1 MAASGKEDADFKD
14 DLLRRGVPEEEIK
27 KVYKTLRGKGYGDEE
42 AQRRSHAA
50 YQKLKTQKELEERR
64 QAAPPRPPAESAT
77 ARRAGA
83 TGRADARQAA
93 QAAALDELNRRAVDW
108 LPIVPSWLRRQINR
122 YAYSRGFLITRLPER
137 FDDLMSLF
145 DATRPDFASRALLR
159 VIAAEKGYHSRN
171 PFQLSFI
178 DTLNALRDSAR
189 ILLGRGPSGTKA
201 TDREKALERAEETL
215 KSLRAREPFAV
226 VFLAVFTER
235 RDMLR
240 KSIEFLGSNLRA
252 GQRVRIAELARVVK
266 DGCRLIAM
274 TEAIERDKLE
284 TLFEVV
290 RDVTLSPAHTVRAA
304 SELAEAESLFRAA
317 FQNLHRFGH
326 ELYPALL
333 KMIAAFY
340 PEEDASPAKRT
351 AVLQFLGL
359 TEKDIL
365 TWEGWQRRLHEAREK
380 ALKER
385 QEKELTRLELEKTEQ
400 FGVRFEGT
408 LATLESLFPES
419 GIERMEQGAFILPYF
434 ANRVFTRSAVFQ
446 SRLAD
451 LEKLSST
458 DAVALLM
465 VLHSILDDLLASME
479 PYALEKIIGTDG
491 IAAAVIALRDSWHDA
506 YLHFFEPYLEEI
518 REYARETEGDPRFA
532 KLFRESQR
540 ARSIEERINQLRNR
554 AIRNFGHVVTER
566 EHYDGPKPFEL
577 AAKLCLHLSEAG
589 KVVNQATLSAEDPV
603 RRKTAEDLSKHPIVD
618 FTLKSQTGSTEYRPI
633 ARQIRRWIEARF
645 RESVR
650 DIPRKAQVA
659 FMEVFRGVAEV
670 YEYLL
675 NDPRSFVAQAG
686 HGVIIASAEDR
697 DAWTRERDARGR
709 DSYQLLQETLR
720 EEFPGQFVDALTG
733 LKNKDYFLTDLPRR
747 LETIRAKHKSLTLLL
762 MDIDHFKWVNDELGH
777 PRGDEVLKATADM
790 VLDGVREGDLP
801 IRYGGEEILVVV
813 PANLHTGIILAERLR
828 HAQESNI
835 RNREAM
841 EDVRSI
847 GDSQGQPCGTL
858 SIGVADVTGILDLA
872 KAVER
877 ADKALYAAKR
887 TRNAVVF
894 VDPGKESLGGEPYST
909 YAEYRRKAHD
919 SKT

>member
-1 MAASGKEDADFKD
+1 MAASGKEDAEFKD
-14 DLLRRGVPEEEIK
+14 DLLRRGVPQEEIK
-27 KVYKTLRGKGYGDEE
+27 KIYRTLRDKGYGEEE
-42 AQRRSHAA
+42 ARRRSRAA
-50 YQKLKTQKELEERR
+50 YQKLKIQKELEERR
-64 QAAPPRPPAESAT
+64 QTVPPPAPTGSAS
-77 ARRAGA
+77 ALLAA
-83 TGRADARQAA
+83 ANGRMDAKQAA
-93 QAAALDELNRRAVDW
+93 QAAALDALNRRAVDW
-108 LPIVPSWLRRQINR
+108 LPVVPAWLRRQINR

-137 FDDLMSLF
+137 FDDFMSIF
-145 DATRPDFASRALLR
+145 DATRPDYASRALLR
-159 VIAAEKGYHSRN
+159 VIAAEKGYHDQN

-189 ILLGRGPSGTKA
+189 ILLGRGPSGTRA
-201 TDREKALERAEETL
+201 LEREKAAERADETL

-266 DGCRLIAM
+266 DGCRLIAI

-284 TLFEVV
+284 MLFEVV

-317 FQNLHRFGH
+317 FQNLQRFGH

-359 TEKDIL
+359 KEEEIL
-365 TWEGWQRRLHEAREK
+365 TWEGWQKRMHEAREK

-385 QEKELTRLELEKTEQ
+385 QEKELALLEQEKAEQ

-419 GIERMEQGAFILPYF
+419 GIARMEQGAFILPYF
-434 ANRVFTRSAVFQ
+434 ANRVFARSAVFQ

-458 DAVALLM
+458 DAVALLI
-465 VLHSILDDLLASME
+465 VLHSILDDLLSSME
-479 PYALEKIIGTDG
+479 PYALEKIIGTEG
-491 IAAAVIALRDSWHDA
+491 VAAAFIAVRDSWREA

-540 ARSIEERINQLRNR
+540 ARNIEERINQLRNR
-554 AIRNFGHVVTER
+554 AIRNFGHVITER

-577 AAKLCLHLSEAG
+577 AAQLCLHLFEAG

-603 RRKTAEDLSKHPIVD
+603 RRKAAEDLSTYPIVD
-618 FTLKSQTGSTEYRPI
+618 FALKSQTGSTEYRPI
-633 ARQIRRWIEARF
+633 ARQIKRWIEARF
-645 RESVR
+645 RESVS
-650 DIPRKAQVA
+650 DIPHKAQVA
-659 FMEVFRGVAEV
+659 FMDVFRGVAEV

-686 HGVIIASAEDR
+686 HGVIVASLEDR
-697 DAWTRERDARGR
+697 DVWTRERDARGR
-709 DSYQLLQETLR
+709 DSFQLLQETLR

-733 LKNKDYFLTDLPRR
+733 LKNKDYFLIDLPRR
-747 LETIRAKHKSLTLLL
+747 LEKLRTKHKSLTLLL

-790 VLDGVREGDLP
+790 VLDGIREGDLP

-847 GDSQGQPCGTL
+847 GDSQAQPCGTL

-894 VDPGKESLGGEPYST
+894 VDPVKESLGGEPYST
-909 YAEYRRKAHD
+909 YTEYRRRAHD

>member
-1 MAASGKEDADFKD
+1 MAASGKEEADFKEE
-14 DLLRRGVPEEEIK
+14 LLRRGVPKEEIK
-27 KVYKTLRGKGYGDEE
+27 KVYKTLRGKGYGEEE
-42 AQRRSHAA
+42 ARRQSRAA
-50 YQKLKTQKELEERR
+50 FQKQKTQKELEERR
-64 QAAPPRPPAESAT
+64 QGAPPPPEPASARPAA
-77 ARRAGA
+77 A
-83 TGRADARQAA
+83 GRADAQQAA
-93 QAAALDELNRRAVDW
+93 QAAALDDLNRRAVDW
-108 LPIVPSWLRRQINR
+108 LPIVPPWLRRRINR

-137 FDDLMSLF
+137 FDDFMSFF
-145 DATRPDFASRALLR
+145 DATRADYASRALLR
-159 VIAAEKGYHSRN
+159 LMAAEKGYHDQN

-189 ILLGRGPSGTKA
+189 ILLRGPSGTKA
-201 TDREKALERAEETL
+201 LEREKAEERAEEML
-215 KSLRAREPFAV
+215 RALRAREPFVV
-226 VFLAVFTER
+226 VFFAVFTER

-240 KSIEFLGSNLRA
+240 KSLEFLGSNLRA
-252 GQRVRIAELARVVK
+252 GLRVRVAELARVVK
-266 DGCRLIAM
+266 DGCRLIAV
-274 TEAIERDKLE
+274 TESLERDKLE
-284 TLFEVV
+284 MLFEVV
-290 RDVTLSPAHTVRAA
+290 RDVNISSPQGARGA

-340 PEEDASPAKRT
+340 PEEDTSPAKRT

-359 TEKDIL
+359 KEEEIL
-365 TWEGWQRRLHEAREK
+365 TWEAWQRRMREAREK

-385 QEKELTRLELEKTEQ
+385 QEKELARLEQEKAEQ

-408 LATLESLFPES
+408 LSTLESLFPES

-465 VLHSILDDLLASME
+465 VLHSILDDLLESME
-479 PYALEKIIGTDG
+479 PYALEKIIGTEG
-491 IAAAVIALRDSWHDA
+491 VAAAFIALRDSWHEA
-506 YLHFFEPYLEEI
+506 YLRFFEPYLEEI

-554 AIRNFGHVVTER
+554 AIRNFGHVITER

-577 AAKLCLHLSEAG
+577 SAQLCLHLFEAG
-589 KVVNQATLSAEDPV
+589 KVINQATLSAEDPV
-603 RRKTAEDLSKHPIVD
+603 RRKTVEDISAFPIVD
-618 FTLKSQTGSTEYRPI
+618 FALKSQTGSTEYRPI
-633 ARQIRRWIEARF
+633 ARQIKRWIEARF
-645 RESVR
+645 RESVS
-650 DIPRKAQVA
+650 DIPHKAQVA
-659 FMEVFRGVAEV
+659 FMDVFRGVAEI

-686 HGVIIASAEDR
+686 HGVTIASAEDH
-697 DAWTRERDARGR
+697 DVWARERDARGR
-709 DSYQLLQETLR
+709 DSFQLLQETLR

-733 LKNKDYFLTDLPRR
+733 LKNKDYFLIDLPRR
-747 LETIRAKHKSLTLLL
+747 LDKLRAKHKSLTLLL
-762 MDIDHFKWVNDELGH
+762 IDIDHFKWVNDELGH

-813 PANLHTGIILAERLR
+813 PSNLHTGIILAERLR

-841 EDVRSI
+841 GDVRSI
-847 GDSQGQPCGTL
+847 GDSQAQPCGTL

-894 VDPGKESLGGEPYST
+894 VDPGKENAGGEPYST
-909 YAEYRRKAHD
+909 YAEYRRKAYD
-919 SKT
+919 TKA

>member
-1 MAASGKEDADFKD
+1 MAAPGKREGADFKD
-14 DLLRRGVPEEEIK
+14 DLLRRGVPKEEIK
-27 KVYKTLRGKGYGDEE
+27 KVYKTLRGKGYGEEE
-42 AQRRSHAA
+42 AQRRSRAA
-50 YQKLKTQKELEERR
+50 LQKTKTQNELEERR
-64 QAAPPRPPAESAT
+64 QGTTPPPEPASARPAAA
-77 ARRAGA
+77 
-83 TGRADARQAA
+83 GRADAQQAA
-93 QAAALDELNRRAVDW
+93 QAAALDDLNRRAVDW
-108 LPIVPSWLRRQINR
+108 LPLVPPWLRRRINR

-137 FDDLMSLF
+137 FDDFMSLF
-145 DATRPDFASRALLR
+145 DATRADYASRALLR
-159 VIAAEKGYHSRN
+159 LIAAEKGYHDQN

-189 ILLGRGPSGTKA
+189 ILLRGPSSTRA
-201 TDREKALERAEETL
+201 LEREKAEERAEEML
-215 KSLRAREPFAV
+215 KALRAREPFV
-226 VFLAVFTER
+226 LVFFAVFTER

-240 KSIEFLGSNLRA
+240 KSLEFLGSNLRA
-252 GQRVRIAELARVVK
+252 GIRVRIAEMARVVK
-266 DGCRLIAM
+266 DGCRLIAI
-274 TEAIERDKLE
+274 TEALERDKLE
-284 TLFEVV
+284 MLFEVMREV
-290 RDVTLSPAHTVRAA
+290 NLSLAPGARAA

-317 FQNLHRFGH
+317 LQNLHRFGH

-340 PEEDASPAKRT
+340 PEEDTSPAKRT

-359 TEKDIL
+359 KEEEIL
-365 TWEGWQRRLHEAREK
+365 TWEGWQRRMREAREK

-385 QEKELTRLELEKTEQ
+385 QEKELARLEQEKAEQ
-400 FGVRFEGT
+400 FGVRFEGI

-458 DAVALLM
+458 DVVALLM
-465 VLHSILDDLLASME
+465 VLHSILDDLLGSLE
-479 PYALEKIIGTDG
+479 PYALEKIVGKEG
-491 IAAAVIALRDSWHDA
+491 VAAAFIALRDSWHEA
-506 YLHFFEPYLEEI
+506 YLRFFEPYLEEI

-554 AIRNFGHVVTER
+554 AIRNFGHVITER
-566 EHYDGPKPFEL
+566 EHYDGSKPFEL
-577 AAKLCLHLSEAG
+577 AAQLSLLLFEAG
-589 KVVNQATLSAEDPV
+589 TIVNQATLSAEDPV
-603 RRKTAEDLSKHPIVD
+603 RRKTVEDISAFPIVD
-618 FTLKSQTGSTEYRPI
+618 FALKSQTGSTEYRPI
-633 ARQIRRWIEARF
+633 ARQIKRWIEARF
-645 RESVR
+645 RESVS
-650 DIPRKAQVA
+650 DIPHKAQVA
-659 FMEVFRGVAEV
+659 FMDVFRGVSEI

-686 HGVIIASAEDR
+686 HGVTVATAEDH
-697 DAWTRERDARGR
+697 DAWARERDARGR
-709 DSYQLLQETLR
+709 DSFQLLQETLR

-733 LKNKDYFLTDLPRR
+733 LKNKDYFLIDLPRR
-747 LETIRAKHKSLTLLL
+747 LDKLRAKHKSLTLLL
-762 MDIDHFKWVNDELGH
+762 IDIDHFKWVNDELGH
-777 PRGDEVLKATADM
+777 PRGDEVLKTTADM

-813 PANLHTGIILAERLR
+813 PSNLHTGIILAERLR

-841 EDVRSI
+841 ADVRSI
-847 GDSQGQPCGTL
+847 GDSQAQPCGTL

-894 VDPGKESLGGEPYST
+894 VDPGKEIAGGEPYST
-909 YAEYRRKAHD
+909 YAEYRRKAYD
-919 SKT
+919 TKA

>member
-14 DLLRRGVPEEEIK
+14 DLLRRGVPQEEIK
-27 KVYKTLRGKGYGDEE
+27 KVYKTLRGKGYGEEE
-42 AQRRSHAA
+42 ARRRSRAA

-64 QAAPPRPPAESAT
+64 QGAPPPLQPESART
-77 ARRAGA
+77 AAA
-83 TGRADARQAA
+83 NGRADAQQAA
-93 QAAALDELNRRAVDW
+93 QAAALDDLNRRAVDW
-108 LPIVPSWLRRQINR
+108 LPVVPPWLRRRINR
-122 YAYSRGFLITRLPER
+122 YAYSRGFLITRLSER
-137 FDDLMSLF
+137 FDDFMSLF
-145 DATRPDFASRALLR
+145 DATRGDYASRALLR
-159 VIAAEKGYHSRN
+159 LIAAEKGYHDQN

-189 ILLGRGPSGTKA
+189 ILLGSGPSGVKA
-201 TDREKALERAEETL
+201 LEKEKAAERAEETL
-215 KSLRAREPFAV
+215 KSLRAREPFIV
-226 VFLAVFTER
+226 VFFAVFTER

-240 KSIEFLGSNLRA
+240 KSLEFLGSNLRA
-252 GQRVRIAELARVVK
+252 GLRVHIAELARVVK
-266 DGCRLIAM
+266 DGCRLIAV
-274 TEAIERDKLE
+274 TEALERDKLE
-284 TLFEVV
+284 MLFEIV
-290 RDVTLSPAHTVRAA
+290 RDVNISFAQGARAR

-340 PEEDASPAKRT
+340 PEEDTSPAKRL

-359 TEKDIL
+359 KEEEIL
-365 TWEGWQRRLHEAREK
+365 TWEGWQKRMHEAREK

-385 QEKELTRLELEKTEQ
+385 QEKELARLEQEKAEQ

-465 VLHSILDDLLASME
+465 VLHTILDDLLGSLE
-479 PYALEKIIGTDG
+479 PYALEKIVGKEG
-491 IAAAVIALRDSWHDA
+491 VAARFIALRDSWQEA
-506 YLHFFEPYLEEI
+506 YLRFFEPYLEEI

-554 AIRNFGHVVTER
+554 AVRNFGHVITER
-566 EHYDGPKPFEL
+566 EHFDGPKPFEL
-577 AAKLCLHLSEAG
+577 AAQLSLLLFEAG
-589 KVVNQATLSAEDPV
+589 SIINQATLSAEDPV
-603 RRKTAEDLSKHPIVD
+603 RRRTVEDLAAYPIVD
-618 FTLKSQTGSTEYRPI
+618 FALKSQTGSTEYRPI
-633 ARQIRRWIEARF
+633 ARQIKRWIEARF
-645 RESVR
+645 RESVS
-650 DIPRKAQVA
+650 DIPHKAPVA
-659 FMEVFRGVAEV
+659 FMDVFRGVSEI

-686 HGVIIASAEDR
+686 HGVTIASAEDR
-697 DAWTRERDARGR
+697 DVWTRERDARGR

-733 LKNKDYFLTDLPRR
+733 LKNKDYFLIDLPRR
-747 LETIRAKHKSLTLLL
+747 LEKLRANRKSLTLLL
-762 MDIDHFKWVNDELGH
+762 IDIDHFKWVNDELGH
-777 PRGDEVLKATADM
+777 PRGDEVLKASADM

-813 PANLHTGIILAERLR
+813 PSNLHTGIILAERLR

-835 RNREAM
+835 RNRKAM

-847 GDSQGQPCGTL
+847 GDSRAQPCGTL
-858 SIGVADVTGILDLA
+858 SIGVADVTGILGLA

-894 VDPGKESLGGEPYST
+894 VDPGKENLGGEPYST
-909 YAEYRRKAHD
+909 YSEYRRRTNEQKA
-919 SKT
+919 